1 VGVNALTA
9 ILGKELQGTNI
20 LVNAYSPGWM
30 KTDMGG
36 DDAPFTAEEGAQTGV
51 YLATLPDG
59 GAQGLFFAEMR
70 KFGGPIQLQW

>member
-1 VGVNALTA
+1 
-9 ILGKELQGTNI
+9 
-20 LVNAYSPGWM
+20 M

-36 DDAPFTAEEGAQTGV
+36 DDAPFTAEEGAQTAV
-51 YLATLPDG
+51 YLATLSDA